1 MKRVINISLGASRDN
16 YELKTKFLG
25 KSFHIQRFGTDGDL
39 EKAAD
44 LLLRWN
50 KRADAI
56 GLGSIKFPTTIGSRE
71 RMDRETENLHQLAK
85 QMHTPVTSG
94 DALRTVCHEWSLRHL
109 QFKFGNNYFDNA
121 RVLFF
126 SGMDNATLARV
137 MSEFTENLYFADP
150 ILEHGVPRF
159 LTSMK
164 ELERYAH
171 RVQGILQWIPGRSL
185 SRASG
190 ALKDHNDR
198 MMRQAIRQAS
208 IVVIPTFEFYRY
220 VRDYGVQDLERKVV
234 ITSTAYDDRIAFL
247 QQRRVDLIIDTTPM
261 ILERVVGISIL
272 EAMAI
277 VALEKPKY
285 QITND
290 DLLEMISDQRLDPRL
305 IYRPGAPKRVNRFAF
320 VLHHPSQEHLPR
332 SRSLETR
339 FEVAPPVFTRRIEK
353 IVSGRGPEIYSTV
366 RGIQSPEGV
375 EAEGWLISLG
385 LTPEEMGSRGQDL
398 LVERMLQAARMAK
411 RLGAQV
417 MGISPLTREMGDA
430 GIAVARAAD
439 LPITTGNSYIASS
452 TLWAAAAAVRR
463 MGMIRLQRGKIL
475 RAKTMVV
482 GATGAVGSI
491 CSRLLAKAFEEV
503 YLVGRNI
510 AKLLALQESI
520 QEESPEVRVEVCTR
534 AEKYLQDMDVIV
546 AAASGA
552 SKILD
557 IRQVKPGCVISDVTR
572 PMILTPED
580 VALRPD
586 VLVIKSGEI
595 YLPGEE
601 VQMREIGMPPNV
613 VPAGLAETIV
623 LALEGRFERFTL
635 GSETEWQK
643 VREIYR
649 MGLKHGMQL
658 AAISGVTGVI
668 SDEEIARVRSRALE
682 ARNRT
687 KRARPARSPSR
698 RREAPPPPPPSE
710 DAP

>member
-1 MKRVINISLGASRDN
+1 MKRVINISLGASRDD

-25 KSFHIQRFGTDGDL
+25 KSFHIRRFGTDGDL

-50 KRADAI
+50 KKTDAI
-56 GLGSIKFPTTIGSRE
+56 GLGSIKFPSTIGSVE
-71 RMDRETENLHQLAK
+71 RMEKEAENLHQLAK

-94 DALRTVCHEWSLRHL
+94 DTLRTVCHEWSLRHL
-109 QFKFGNNYFDNA
+109 QFKFGNNYFNNA

-137 MSEFTENLYFADP
+137 MSEFTDNLFFADP
-150 ILEHGVPRF
+150 ILEHGIPRF
-159 LTSMK
+159 LSSMK
-164 ELERYAH
+164 ELERYANK
-171 RVQGILQWIPGRSL
+171 VQGLLQWIPGRNL
-185 SRASG
+185 SRTTDS
-190 ALKDHNDR
+190 LKHLNDR
-198 MMRQAIRQAS
+198 ILRQAIQRAS
-208 IVVIPTFEFYRY
+208 VVVIPTFEFYRY
-220 VRDYGVQDLERKVV
+220 VRNYGVQDLQRKVV
-234 ITSTAYDDRIAFL
+234 ITSTAYDDRISFL

-277 VALEKPKY
+277 VALDKPKY

-290 DLLEMISDQRLDPRL
+290 DLLEMISDQRMDPRL
-305 IYRPGAPKRVNRFAF
+305 IYLPDAPKRVNRFAF
-320 VLHHPSQEHLPR
+320 VLHPLSQEYLPK
-332 SRSLETR
+332 SKSMEVLS
-339 FEVAPPVFTRRIEK
+339 EVAPPAVIHRVEKLVFG
-353 IVSGRGPEIYSTV
+353 SSPEVYSPI

-385 LTPEEMGSRGQDL
+385 LTPEEMRSRSPEF
-398 LVERMLQAARMAK
+398 LVDRLLQAAKLAK

-417 MGISPLTREMGDA
+417 MGISPLTKEMGIA
-430 GIAVARAAD
+430 GVAVAGSSD
-439 LPITTGNSYIASS
+439 IPITTGNSYIASS

-463 MGMIRLQRGKIL
+463 MGLIQLQRGKIL

-482 GATGAVGSI
+482 GATGSVGSI

-552 SKILD
+552 RKILD
-557 IRQVKPGCVISDVTR
+557 IRHVKPGCVISDVTR

-586 VLVIKSGEI
+586 VLVIKSGEVF
-595 YLPGEE
+595 LPGEDI
-601 VQMREIGMPPNV
+601 QMKGIGMPPNV
-613 VPAGLAETIV
+613 VPAGLAETII
-623 LALEGRFERFTL
+623 LALEGRFEVFTL

-643 VREIYR
+643 VREVYR

-658 AAISGVTGVI
+658 AAISGVNGVI
-668 SDEEIARVRSRALE
+668 TDEEIARVKARALK
-682 ARNRT
+682 ARKTKKKGVAPRRT
-687 KRARPARSPSR
+687 SR
-698 RREAPPPPPPSE
+698 RGEKAPDPQHAE
-710 DAP
+710 DA